1 LIPNNGIF
9 RIDYLKGVG
18 TIGYGF
24 MGRVYTRCFNRMAEG
39 LYPMS
44 MNTQLVTMAAGTES
58 KVLEAAKLS
67 NRRSQWVDIGTL

>member
-1 LIPNNGIF
+1 
-9 RIDYLKGVG
+9 
-18 TIGYGF
+18 

>member
-1 LIPNNGIF
+1 
-9 RIDYLKGVG
+9 
-18 TIGYGF
+18 

-39 LYPMS
+39 FYPMS
-44 MNTQLVTMAAGTES
+44 VNTQLVTMAAGTES